1 MVLTNHFN
9 YCFNASQRQQ
19 IVFIFIPGE
28 PGVNQSVQEPC
39 SEHRPMRPYEKLGE
53 CFTSSWALFGVKSQ
67 DQDELMKYQ
76 QSIWLLRVWQ
86 IFVGQVFF

>member
-39 SEHRPMRPYEKLGE
+39 SEHRPI
-53 CFTSSWALFGVKSQ
+53 A
-67 DQDELMKYQ
+67 LMK
-76 QSIWLLRVWQ
+76 SWGSVLHLVELFLESRAKIRMS
-86 IFVGQVFF
+86 